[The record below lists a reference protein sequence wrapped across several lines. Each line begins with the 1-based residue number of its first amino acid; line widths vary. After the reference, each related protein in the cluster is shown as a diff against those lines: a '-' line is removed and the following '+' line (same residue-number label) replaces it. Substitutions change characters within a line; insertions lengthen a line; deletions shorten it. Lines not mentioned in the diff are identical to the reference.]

1 MLFGR
6 NVPYITVL
14 KSFAFVE
21 RKFKIATTAGQCFY
35 MGPYEKNEE
44 EKVMHLT
51 YSEIRT

>member
-21 RKFKIATTAGQCFY
+21 RNSKMVTTEGQCLY
-35 MGPYEKNEE
+35 MGPYEKNL
-44 EKVMHLT
+44 KKSNASHLL
-51 YSEIRT
+51 RN